1 MAASYHI
8 LYDAVMAERYD
19 VIVVGGG
26 VTGAGVA
33 RDCAMRGL
41 RTVLL
46 ERGKPGMATTVS
58 STHLIHGGLRY
69 LLYDRLT
76 THTTCWD
83 SGHIIRIAAPL
94 LHRLPIL
101 WPVYRGH
108 DHGLETVET
117 LLEVY
122 DYFTHMKGGKTHL
135 RLSPEET
142 LKLVPGLKAEGL
154 LGAVA
159 FDEWWIDPIA
169 LVESNLESARRHGA
183 EIRAGVGVTGL
194 LRSIGRVDGVIA
206 DDREIRAPITINAA
220 GPWVDRVARMA
231 GARIPLRLQKGTHLQ
246 YKEKLVPVGL
256 LLEAE
261 GGGRYVFVVPSP
273 QGTLVGPTDLAAPE
287 DPDLVA
293 TTDDEVSYLLK
304 SVKRYFPAFPERYD
318 ATTIGARPILGQAGS
333 EKLLSREFEVFD
345 HGKRDGLEGLL
356 TIGGG
361 KMSDFR
367 VMAEAVTNLACLK
380 LGQPHA
386 CPTYRET
393 LDGKPVGEIP
403 SFPKPAPALKRFLR
417 RHPRLRELHAL
428 GYLGAAFAGHAA
440 RRLTHTDG
448 LATADQLRAYYK

>member
-1 MAASYHI
+1 
-8 LYDAVMAERYD
+8 LYDVVMADRYD
-19 VIVVGGG
+19 VIVIGGG

-41 RTVLL
+41 RTILF
-46 ERGKPGMATTVS
+46 ERGRPGMATTVS

-83 SGHIIRIAAPL
+83 SGHIIRIARPL

-122 DYFTHMKGGKTHL
+122 DYFSGMKGGKKHL

-142 LKLVPGLKAEGL
+142 LKLVPGLSRKDL
-154 LGAVA
+154 LGALS
-159 FDEWWIDPIA
+159 FDEWWIDPVA
-169 LVESNLESARRHGA
+169 LVDANLESARRHGA
-183 EIRAGVGVTGL
+183 EIKGNEGVTEL
-194 LRSIGRVDGVIA
+194 IRSIGRVDGVVA
-206 DDREIRAPITINAA
+206 GGREVRAPVTINAA
-220 GPWVDRVARMA
+220 GPWVDKVARLA

-246 YKEKLVPVGL
+246 YNETLVPVGL
-256 LLEAE
+256 LLEAQ

-287 DPDLVA
+287 DPDQVA
-293 TTDDEVSYLLK
+293 TTEDEVRYLLA
-304 SVKRYFPAFPERYD
+304 SVKRYLPAFPDRYD

-333 EKLLSREFEVFD
+333 EKLLSREYEVFD
-345 HGKRDGLEGLL
+345 HGRRDQLEGLL

-367 VMAEAVTNLACLK
+367 VMAETVTNLACLK
-380 LGQPHA
+380 LKQPHA
-386 CPTYRET
+386 CPTFKET

-403 SFPKPAPALKRFLR
+403 SFPKPAPALKKFLR
-417 RHPRLRELHAL
+417 SHPRLRELHAL
-428 GYLGAAFAGHAA
+428 GHLGVAFAGHFA
-440 RRLTHTDG
+440 RRAFDSNGH
-448 LATADQLRAYYK
+448 ATAEQLRAYYANPKG